1 MDAIKVILERTPPE
15 LAADIIKD
23 GVYVYRWNMHRL
35 TILKSLSKMKL
46 ILMSILLNIHAESVV
61 RGLMGVVY

>member
-23 GVYVYRWNMHRL
+23 GVYVSGVLHRL
-35 TILKSLSKMKL
+35 IILRSL
-46 ILMSILLNIHAESVV
+46 
-61 RGLMGVVY
+61 